1 MLDMPT
7 TSVRPLWGTRYSAV
21 GAERRKSGSRSR
33 KEPQAADGR
42 HLPGRREMGYRD
54 GCQYERVTDWPRRPA
69 PLSVGYQGHASVA
82 PTGSDGRLHHESQ
95 IWLAPFI
102 EVVASAGPRVL
113 DLGCGQHYADALF
126 LAESGFAVFAC
137 DRVLASP
144 PVPAVHPFTAD
155 ISQRLPV
162 RTAAVD
168 AVLASLSLHYFPWAT
183 TIDICEEIYRVVR
196 PGGLLM
202 LRVNA
207 DDDLNYGA
215 GIGEEIEPG
224 YFRSSGEFGLP
235 RKRFFTEGAIRAA
248 LSGFFNLS
256 HLTHRTIDRY
266 GAPKQVWECLA
277 ARAPD
282 AP

>member
-1 MLDMPT
+1 
-7 TSVRPLWGTRYSAV
+7 
-21 GAERRKSGSRSR
+21 
-33 KEPQAADGR
+33 
-42 HLPGRREMGYRD
+42 MGYRD
-54 GCQYERVTDWPRRPA
+54 DCQYERVTDWLRRA
-69 PLSVGYQGHASVA
+69 PLSVEDEGHASVA
-82 PTGSDGRLHHESQ
+82 PAGSDGRLHYETQ

-102 EVVASAGPRVL
+102 EAVSSAGPRVL

-126 LAESGFAVFAC
+126 LVESGFAVFAC

-155 ISQRLPV
+155 ISQPLPV

-196 PGGLLM
+196 PGGLLL

-248 LSGFFNLS
+248 LSGFFNPS

-277 ARAPD
+277 VRGLD
-282 AP
+282 GR